1 MPLRSWCGGFGGIGV
16 HPAWFHEAASNT
28 RQLARVQDVKR
39 SCLLVTQDWSGI
51 DEAGAGA
58 GGAGGVGGAGGE
70 ARRWNSTPRGIEG
83 AMGQGWEGITSEA
96 AIRIHSSLS
105 SPPSSPSI
113 QIAHA
118 SGQLLLTPP
127 AANASIA
134 GSSGTAGSTHDS
146 THAPQIRL
154 TSFSRP
160 PSSSSSSSSSA
171 VPPPSSSSSGPP
183 GGEGG
188 SRQLNRRILECRTL
202 DELALLISASLRF
215 FNYIHIATAL
225 RSIAKLRLAWRK
237 SR

>member
-1 MPLRSWCGGFGGIGV
+1 MLEQSSNRGYLRST
-16 HPAWFHEAASNT
+16 SLDT
-28 RQLARVQDVKR
+28 TQLEDQHATSFVVWRLWWHR
-39 SCLLVTQDWSGI
+39 SPPGLDWSGI

-83 AMGQGWEGITSEA
+83 AMGRGWEGITSEA

-188 SRQLNRRILECRTL
+188 SRQLNRRILEVLGPVCLAALASSVCCCR
-202 DELALLISASLRF
+202 
-215 FNYIHIATAL
+215 
-225 RSIAKLRLAWRK
+225 
-237 SR
+237 